1 MSSDSLFHSMPEL
14 KVNNLGEA
22 KNAGRTNQRLQNVV
36 FPVRNALTFR
46 ELLPLMQRIKNF
58 AELTP
63 VVILTQKFESYA
75 EVLASSRN
83 EGFTVVEA
91 VKALRPPGENTR
103 GRFRLFV
110 RYINESIEASRLAQ
124 KLSGKLVVG
133 MPPLWGFETFL
144 CRHYL
149 RENHSLVAVPCED
162 FLQSDAD
169 ADAVA
174 KPHQLR
180 SASLFNRLTIQLLP
194 AYASA
199 SGRSLSVSAWGVW
212 IALITRASYTS
223 NWWYQNRLIKFAI
236 GNPFF
241 LDQLE
246 SKFGRQQSYFLT
258 GKPSQDLMAAV
269 LKNVPEQR
277 RMLLSQHGLDAT
289 KQLIVF
295 ALPQWAEE
303 GSLNWKDHFIELEA
317 ICLELSSVGANIF
330 VSIHPR
336 SNPEHYETMLSRFG
350 MVYSNLPITQLI
362 PLCDTYLCGASTTAR
377 QALIAGKQVVILGF
391 PLDYPSFRELPV
403 GYARNLHEITPLIRA
418 SFGKANDLSLLLLDG
433 HATEKIM
440 ALCLSIA
447 EL

>member
-1 MSSDSLFHSMPEL
+1 MPVL
-14 KVNNLGEA
+14 KVNNQAEA
-22 KNAGRTNQRLQNVV
+22 KNAVCANQSLQKVV

-46 ELLPLMQRIKNF
+46 ELLPLMRRLKNY

-63 VVILTQKFESYA
+63 VIILTQKFESYA

-83 EGFTVVEA
+83 EGFIVVEA
-91 VKALRPPGENTR
+91 VKALRTPGENTR
-103 GRFRLFV
+103 GRLRLFV
-110 RYINESIEASRLAQ
+110 RYINECIEASQFAQ
-124 KLSGKLVVG
+124 KFSGKLVVG

-149 RENHSLVAVPCED
+149 RGKRPVVAVPCED

-180 SASLFNRLTIQLLP
+180 SASLLNRLTIRLLP

-212 IALITRASYTS
+212 IALITRASYTP

-241 LDQLE
+241 MDQLE
-246 SKFGRQQSYFLT
+246 SKFGRQQNYFLT
-258 GKPSQDLMAAV
+258 GKPSQDLMAAI
-269 LKNVPEQR
+269 LKNAPEQR
-277 RMLLSQHGLDAT
+277 GMLLSQHCLDAT

-303 GSLNWKDHFIELEA
+303 GSLNWQDHFTELEA
-317 ICLELSSVGANIF
+317 ICRELSSVGANIF

-336 SNPEHYETMLSRFG
+336 SDPGHYEAMLSRFG
-350 MVYSNLPITQLI
+350 MVYTKLPITQLI
-362 PLCDTYLCGASTTAR
+362 PLCDTYVCGASTTAR

-403 GYARNLHEITPLIRA
+403 GYARNVHEIVPLVRA
-418 SFGKANDLSLLLLDG
+418 SFEKSNDLSLLLLDG

-440 ALCLSIA
+440 ALCLSTT
-447 EL
+447 EH